1 MGAKILVADDST
13 TIQTA
18 VELTFG
24 REDVELISARSGEEA
39 IRKAREVVP
48 DLMLIDTL
56 MPDRS
61 GYEVCRTLK
70 ADPSL
75 RDVPVIM
82 MTGAFEPVDRPEG
95 ETVGASDFIAKPFE
109 SRTLISKVKLLL
121 DARPVQLAPPAD
133 LELEVAAMEVEP
145 RTEQYEEAGPLLLE
159 EEPVFVGSLTP
170 SAIPPPLTEQENAT
184 PSSEVSTAAE
194 GSHQRTEP
202 AEIPQELLERAVA
215 DTAERVVTR
224 LAKDMA
230 EKLGERIEQIV
241 REVVPALAENLIVKE
256 IERIK
261 ASIEAKP
268 AE

>member
-1 MGAKILVADDST
+1 
-13 TIQTA
+13 
-18 VELTFG
+18 
-24 REDVELISARSGEEA
+24 
-39 IRKAREVVP
+39 
-48 DLMLIDTL
+48 
-56 MPDRS
+56 
-61 GYEVCRTLK
+61 
-70 ADPSL
+70 
-75 RDVPVIM
+75 
-82 MTGAFEPVDRPEG
+82 
-95 ETVGASDFIAKPFE
+95 
-109 SRTLISKVKLLL
+109 
-121 DARPVQLAPPAD
+121 
-133 LELEVAAMEVEP
+133 MEVEP